1 MHPSIEAVFNEAET
15 RYLNTEELGIVSE
28 YVQSIPHRLDIY
40 RLLRDEEVNILQPV
54 VDKVQ
59 KQFSASESKRIERT
73 TKNGILALRACAMAM
88 LLNDENYVQERVQ
101 WLRQTQKNN
110 SLEDIDRLF
119 YGELEQQLKE
129 VLGTDRMGLLDSVFN
144 EVRSALTGTPNTSEI
159 AAVSE
164 PSAPA
169 DELNLASFF

>member
-1 MHPSIEAVFNEAET
+1 MHPSIESVFNEAES

-28 YVQSIPHRLDIY
+28 YVQSIPHRLEIY

-59 KQFSASESKRIERT
+59 KQFSASDSKRIERT

-119 YGELEQQLKE
+119 YVELEKQLQE
-129 VLGTDRMGLLDSVFN
+129 MLGLARMGLLQSVFDQ
-144 EVRSALTGTPNTSEI
+144 VRSALTEAPNKSEV
-159 AAVSE
+159 AVVSE
-164 PSAPA
+164 PE